1 MFPQFYTGASGL
13 VAAGKSLE
21 LTANNLANV
30 RTPAYRPDR
39 PLFASYLSAESSKGR
54 PVAPGRE
61 PMSVSVAGGWR
72 SDRPGPLRETGNPLD
87 VALKGP
93 GWLRV
98 QTPEGERYTR
108 AGSLTRGQDG
118 TLSTQH
124 GFAVLDDR
132 GVPIRLPDGKVGI
145 APDGTLTV
153 GDAVVAR
160 LGVADP
166 GMANMD
172 REGENLWRATG
183 QVNQLTPEQ
192 TRIAQGFLEESGVE
206 ATRELMTMIET
217 QRMFDMQQRIVNLTA
232 NTVVPGAL
240 KLGEP

>member
-21 LTANNLANV
+21 LTSNNLANL

-39 PLFASYLSAESSKGR
+39 PLFASYLSAESAQGR
-54 PVAPGRE
+54 PVQPGSE
-61 PMSVSVAGGWR
+61 PLSVSLAGGWR
-72 SDRPGPLRETGNPLD
+72 PDMQGPLRETGNPLD

-98 QTPEGERYTR
+98 QTPDGERYTR
-108 AGSLTRGQDG
+108 AGSLTRREDG
-118 TLSTQH
+118 MLSTQH
-124 GFAVLDDR
+124 GFPVLDDR
-132 GVPIRLPDGKVGI
+132 GVPIQLPDGKVQI

-153 GDAVVAR
+153 GDAMVAR

-166 GMANMD
+166 GMANMA

-183 QVNQLTPEQ
+183 PVNQLAPEQ
-192 TRIAQGFLEESGVE
+192 TRLAQGFLEESAVE
-206 ATRELMTMIET
+206 ATRELMTMIES
-217 QRMFDMQQRIVNLTA
+217 QRMFDMQQRIVDLTA
-232 NTVVPGAL
+232 NTVVPSAL

>member
-39 PLFASYLSAESSKGR
+39 PLFASYLSAESVQGR
-54 PVAPGRE
+54 PAAPGTE

-98 QTPEGERYTR
+98 QTPQGERYTR

-118 TLSTQH
+118 ALSTQH

-132 GVPIRLPDGKVGI
+132 GVPIQLPDGKVGI

-166 GMANMD
+166 AMANMV
-172 REGENLWRATG
+172 REGENLWRAAG

-192 TRIAQGFLEESGVE
+192 TRMAQGFLEESGVE

>member
-21 LTANNLANV
+21 LTSNNLANL

-39 PLFASYLSAESSKGR
+39 ALFASYLSAEAARVGPAARASG
-54 PVAPGRE
+54 PVGVAL
-61 PMSVSVAGGWR
+61 AGGWR

-87 VALKGP
+87 VAFQGP

-98 QTPEGERYTR
+98 ATPAGERYTR
-108 AGSLTRGQDG
+108 AGSLTRGPDG
-118 TLSTQH
+118 TLATQH

-132 GVPIRLPDGKVGI
+132 GVPIQLPDGKLQI
-145 APDGTLTV
+145 APDGSLTV
-153 GDAVVAR
+153 GDALVAR

-166 GMANMD
+166 AMATMT
-172 REGENLWRATG
+172 REGENLWRADG
-183 QVNQLTPEQ
+183 AVAELPPER
-192 TRIAQGFLEESGVE
+192 TKLAQGFVEESGVE
-206 ATRELMTMIET
+206 ATQELITMIES
-217 QRMFDMQQRIVNLTA
+217 QRMFDMQQRVVDLTA